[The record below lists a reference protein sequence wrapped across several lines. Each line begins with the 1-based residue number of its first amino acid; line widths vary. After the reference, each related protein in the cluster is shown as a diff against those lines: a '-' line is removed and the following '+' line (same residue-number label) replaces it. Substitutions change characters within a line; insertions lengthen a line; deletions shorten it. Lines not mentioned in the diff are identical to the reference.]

1 MMVVLRFHFQKT
13 CPHSASFPF
22 LSWWAVNLW
31 CATNE
36 GGGEVSSWLWSYSL
50 WQTLYQATWLYSAWS
65 AQTLP
70 SFNKSTGF
78 WSLQG
83 YSCTYAP
90 MLCVLFWILR
100 HCPDVLF
107 FCYHVTCMC
116 NACMMIVT
124 GPLLLLY
131 TSALIDVSNTGA
143 CISLISIWIVY
154 NWVKLPH
161 ILTLWPWRVPSST
174 TLTPCDCI
182 QHLSFNI
189 NASAISHPITL
200 HTLPCLHSTI
210 LHTAVPHV

>member
-36 GGGEVSSWLWSYSL
+36 GGGGIFLVVVIQPVTDVIPSHLTVFGVISPDSAFFQQIHRLLIATRIQLYLCPNAMCALLDSSSL
-50 WQTLYQATWLYSAWS
+50 PWC
-65 AQTLP
+65 
-70 SFNKSTGF
+70 F
-78 WSLQG
+78 
-83 YSCTYAP
+83 
-90 MLCVLFWILR
+90 V
-100 HCPDVLF
+100 

-189 NASAISHPITL
+189 TASAISHPITL